1 LSTVISRQE
10 VRALLERW
18 QRGETVASQVHIWA
32 EDRHAVSAFEPEDEV
47 VNELLGQLDMLNLNL
62 ITAEDVPAL
71 LRALDDLGD
80 TDRVIQDLERYFEG
94 IDLVRRSAKCAGDP
108 LYAPLR

>member
-1 LSTVISRQE
+1 MISRQE

-18 QRGETVASQVHIWA
+18 QRGEITAFQVHTWA
-32 EDRHAVSAFEPEDEV
+32 EDRHVVSAFEPEDDV
-47 VNELLGQLDMLNLNL
+47 VNQVMGHLDMLDISL

-94 IDLVRRSAKCAGDP
+94 IDFVRRSAECSGDP
-108 LYAPLR
+108 LYAPFC